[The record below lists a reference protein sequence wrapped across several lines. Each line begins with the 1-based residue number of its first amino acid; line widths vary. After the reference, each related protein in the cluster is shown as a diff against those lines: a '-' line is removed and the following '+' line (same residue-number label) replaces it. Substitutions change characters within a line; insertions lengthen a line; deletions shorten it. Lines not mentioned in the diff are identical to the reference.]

1 MKKHILVSLFTLA
14 LVPVAANA
22 EITWT
27 GGAGVRHLIRKNNDG
42 LSTKDA
48 NGRDTSKSTV
58 KNHQLRGDLNA
69 ASKGESLDWGVG
81 VRTMSSATSEWVS
94 FQNNADLAIGLE
106 NAYLRPHTDLFGGEG
121 SVTIGR
127 ARTVFLYD
135 SIAQGFFDKDNRFDG
150 LGWSWKMD
158 NFGLNVSQYALGA
171 RNSGVWGATTYT
183 TTDATDR
190 AANTQGGFGALYSF
204 QPHAKFKLSDE
215 MDAMVAVGYHMWQG
229 TSGAYTNAVHG
240 GTAGTVGAVNPVNMD
255 NARQLQLLT
264 EWNLPMKLRF
274 VGEYVRNK
282 KVTYRTVTPAVDTGR
297 EAKRDMFAL
306 SLVYGKPKK
315 MGEWSL
321 AYSYV
326 NKGIASVVNT
336 FTNGNMLADNT
347 GHLVDAKYMLADGL
361 TLGAKMELYREKS
374 KLGGDGLALAAP
386 NQNRKQS
393 QDRFEFTAAAA
404 F

>member
-27 GGAGVRHLIRKNNDG
+27 GGAGVRHLIRKNDDG
-42 LSTKDA
+42 LATRNA
-48 NGRDTSKSTV
+48 NGQDTSKSTV

-69 ASKGESLDWGVG
+69 SSKSDSLDWGIG
-81 VRTMSSATSEWVS
+81 VRTLSSATSEWVS
-94 FQNNADLAIGLE
+94 FQNNGDLAIGLE
-106 NAYLRPHTDLFGGEG
+106 NAYLRPHTEVFGGEG

-135 SIAQGFFDKDNRFDG
+135 SLAQGFFDKDNRFDG

-183 TTDATDR
+183 TTQATE
-190 AANTQGGFGALYSF
+190 NSPTTQGGFGMLYSF

-229 TSGAYTNAVHG
+229 TGGAYTNAVHG
-240 GTAGTVGAVNPVNMD
+240 GTAGTVGNVNPVIMD
-255 NARQLQLLT
+255 NARQFQVLT
-264 EWNLPMKLRF
+264 EWNFPMKLRF
-274 VGEYVRNK
+274 VGEYVQNK
-282 KVTYRTVTPAVDTGR
+282 DVNYGTRTAGTDTGR
-297 EAKRDMFAL
+297 DAQTGMLAL
-306 SLVYGKPKK
+306 SLAYGKPKK
-315 MGEWSL
+315 ASEWSL
-321 AYSYV
+321 SYSYV
-326 NKGIASVVNT
+326 RKGIASVINT
-336 FTNGNMLADNT
+336 FTNGNMPADNI

-361 TLGAKMELYREKS
+361 SLGAKVELYREKAM
-374 KLGGDGLALAAP
+374 LAGDGLAIAAP

>member
-1 MKKHILVSLFTLA
+1 LFTLA

-27 GGAGVRHLIRKNNDG
+27 GGAGVRHLIRKNDDG
-42 LSTKDA
+42 LATKNA
-48 NGRDTSKSTV
+48 NGQDTSKSTV

-69 ASKGESLDWGVG
+69 ASKSDSLDWGVG
-81 VRTMSSATSEWVS
+81 VRTLSSATSEWVS
-94 FQNNADLAIGLE
+94 FQNNGDLAIGLE
-106 NAYLRPHTDLFGGEG
+106 NAYLRPHTELFGGEG

-135 SIAQGFFDKDNRFDG
+135 SLAQGFFDKDNRFDG

-158 NFGLNVSQYALGA
+158 NFGLALSQYVLGA
-171 RNSGVWGATTYT
+171 RDRGVWGASTHTS
-183 TTDATDR
+183 TDATNNV
-190 AANTQGGFGALYSF
+190 ATTQSGFGALYSF

-229 TSGAYTNAVHG
+229 TGGAYTNAVHG
-240 GTAGTVGAVNPVNMD
+240 GTAGTVGNTTAVVMD

-282 KVTYRTVTPAVDTGR
+282 KVTYGARGPGNDTGR
-297 EAKRDMFAL
+297 DAKRDMFAL
-306 SLVYGKPKK
+306 SLAYGKPKK

-321 AYSYV
+321 SYSYV
-326 NKGIASVVNT
+326 EKGIASVVNA

-347 GHLVDAKYMLADGL
+347 GHMVDAKYMLADGL

-374 KLGGDGLALAAP
+374 KLGGDGLALASP

>member
-42 LSTKDA
+42 LNSTTGGL
-48 NGRDTSKSTV
+48 NSSKSTR
-58 KNHQLRGDLNA
+58 KDHQLRGDLNA
-69 ASKGESLDWGVG
+69 SSKSDSLDWGVG
-81 VRTMSSATSEWVS
+81 VRTLSSATSEWVS
-94 FQNNADLAIGLE
+94 FQNNGNLAIGLE
-106 NAYLRPHTDLFGGEG
+106 NAYVRPHTELLGGEG

-135 SIAQGFFDKDNRFDG
+135 SLAQGFFDKDNRFDG
-150 LGWSWKMD
+150 LGWSWKMGD
-158 NFGLNVSQYALGA
+158 YGLNVSQYALGA
-171 RNSGVWGATTYT
+171 RNSGTWGATTYT
-183 TTDATDR
+183 ETDATKN
-190 AANTQGGFGALYSF
+190 AANTQGGFGTLYSF
-204 QPHAKFKLSDE
+204 QPHAKFKFSDE

-229 TSGAYTNAVHG
+229 TGGAYTNAVHG
-240 GTAGTVGAVNPVNMD
+240 GTAGTAGNVNPVIMD
-255 NARQLQLLT
+255 NARQLQFLT

-282 KVTYRTVTPAVDTGR
+282 KVNYGIRGAGGDTGR

-306 SLVYGKPKK
+306 SLAYGKPKK

-321 AYSYV
+321 SYSYV
-326 NKGIASVVNT
+326 EKGIASVINT
-336 FTNGNMLADNT
+336 FTNGNMPADNT

-374 KLGGDGLALAAP
+374 KLAGDGLAVASP
-386 NQNRKQS
+386 NQNRKQT